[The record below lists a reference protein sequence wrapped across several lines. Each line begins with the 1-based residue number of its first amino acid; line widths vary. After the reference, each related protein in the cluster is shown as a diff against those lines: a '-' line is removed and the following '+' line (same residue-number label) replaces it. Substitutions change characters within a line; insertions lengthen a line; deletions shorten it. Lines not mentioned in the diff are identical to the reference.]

1 MKGNVVRYRVN
12 GHVRYLCNHGVMIW
26 FSLLVCLGLVLGLPG
41 QVKPAEGASPL
52 NSSFES
58 GSFASEGWITVN
70 ETQTNKWQ
78 VSTTAGSSGSGSYSA
93 YVSNGSSSP
102 YVYTYSTSNISIV
115 HFYRDVTFPTGESTI
130 NLSFN
135 WKGNGESGNTDD
147 RLTVRMVPV
156 STTPVAGSETGGTLI
171 GTYANGG
178 GTNWNSVSLTLSPAY
193 AGTTQRLV
201 FSWRNDSSNG
211 TQPPAAVDN
220 IAINT
225 WKSYEN
231 TDAGNMPDN
240 ACATFPNTRYFLVNE
255 HFSITDLN
263 VGINIS
269 HLNRGDIHV
278 SLTSP
283 SGTTRDLIDSSANSE
298 DNFDILLDADSSGD
312 LYAGTF
318 DDVTS
323 PFYTRSVGQSLLS
336 DFEGE
341 DAFGAW
347 LLYVCDNV
355 SGTTNQDFNRARL
368 DFQGT
373 PIQFIP
379 PNHKQGP
386 SVVETYYL
394 PWPED
399 QVFTSMGSIFNSS
412 CSLYDGFNTTYDAVA
427 RQPMISYTA
436 ITITDINTVITYD
449 HWEDGF
455 EPSITYPGQ
464 VTTEVWGDGDFQNGT
479 APGDVDDILT
489 PGQVVILSDVMDSAS
504 LGNIIDFDGRDKI
517 AASVPIT
524 VTRSVWADGSATL
537 FAAADEVYPIDRWGT
552 EFRVPVG
559 DNEDINGMFEYTGL
573 SIIASQNNT
582 TVSIDSN
589 ADGGIDIT
597 QLLNEGQTY
606 HFNDTGTGLS
616 RGARITSNSGH
627 EIQVNLMT
635 ADVCAGYESRTYPL
649 LPIEQWDSSYYS
661 PVGTTTTNP
670 GAPSNDDA
678 PTTISLYNPNASS
691 IIVSYQFAT
700 GGVSTISV
708 PGSSNAGGGATLVMQ
723 NLSGAHFYTTSGD
736 VFYAIGSVDTDNA
749 TGTGD
754 DRNDTYD
761 WGITLVPEKVMS
773 QFLIVGWAPGDDP
786 TYRGTAPENTAP
798 IWLTGGHPKNSLTPN
813 DSFDICIDF
822 NGDGGANTD
831 PITSKPYDRRIANI
845 APRYLVKIYK
855 DVVVPPDAGPS
866 GTAGDDQTGT
876 QIWVC
881 GPTIETRDTVL
892 DTDAII
898 TAAWGEDPLVAAPG
912 KPGVDMGYTIRNQRT
927 WRSLKGAELL
937 VDLNGNG
944 LYDEGDTI
952 RYTILV
958 ANTSASQITSLT
970 VTDTL
975 PPNVTYV
982 TGSTRL
988 TDHNGIVTPIT
999 DLGSYTYNN
1008 LPAFESFFITFDVT
1022 INPGASEDP
1031 ATVTN
1036 IAQITDGVL
1045 TQNPEVTIT
1054 VQKPRL
1060 GSIGNYVWLDEDGD
1074 GDQDAGEMGIPNMR
1088 VELRNASGALI
1099 ATTYTDANGGYIFTD
1114 LNAGVYNVTTY
1125 PNVNLNPTFDENGI
1139 GTPNVTSLVL
1149 TPGEEHLT
1157 ADFGYNWST
1166 TTETNN
1172 PVDPELDYLGA
1183 IGDRVW
1189 SDVDGD
1195 GKQDPEEV
1203 GIANVQ
1209 VRLTA
1214 LGADGIL
1221 GSPDD
1226 TVQLFTT
1233 DTNGNYIFD
1242 GLPAGAYVVEVLPG
1256 TLPIGYGQTGD
1267 PDSFGLTCTVC
1278 DHRTTDPVILGPG
1291 DVFVNADFGYQPL
1304 TAEVGSIG
1312 DTVWL
1317 DADRD
1322 GVVDGTEPR
1331 IPGVTVALI
1340 DDINGNGIWDVG
1352 EPIIATDITD
1362 ASGQYLFS
1370 GLPAGAGQD
1379 YLVWVNDTN
1388 NVLGE
1393 LVPTYDA
1400 DGGTAPASPSSAP
1413 TGVLTSSLLEISSVL
1428 NLTTAGNLV
1437 QDFGYAPLGH
1447 DAGEGLIGDT
1457 IFLDLDADGVFD
1469 AGEGLEGVLVRLYAS
1484 DGVTVLANTYTNENG
1499 QYFFG
1504 GLAAGTYTVQVQT
1517 GTLPYSGL
1525 SNTVDPDGANDSTS
1539 TVTIAAGGINL
1550 LQDFGYRDTTLPNTI
1565 GGTIWND
1572 TDADGTLEGM
1582 EAGRYSGVT
1591 VVLRDASG
1599 DIVATTV
1606 SDASGNYSFTNL
1618 PDGTYRVDVTEDAN
1632 ILNGTWKS
1640 TGPSAGSDN
1649 NSQLDPYTVSVSGG
1663 QTNLTADF
1671 GYYVIPAGLGNFVWL
1686 DLDSDGIQDAG
1697 EVGIPNVTVILTI
1710 TYPDGT
1716 IVIVQTVTDSNGFY
1730 SFGNL
1735 LLDEDHDGTG
1745 AGEPSYVLTVP
1756 IPDSMYSTGA
1766 DSSGTDDAH
1775 DSDGQQ
1781 SGVNVLALVGD
1792 PVVLNSL
1799 LAQGYINPDY
1809 DFGFTSE
1816 PTAINEV
1823 IGPQTFING
1832 GIHITWETVNEIDIS
1847 GFKLFR
1853 GVLPE
1858 RSMTM
1863 IYQVTASFSGLMM
1876 GDVYDYVDS
1885 DISPGV
1891 KYTYWLEVQ
1900 WKNDTTSLLDPTTA
1914 IGPYVRYLP
1923 LITR

>member
-12 GHVRYLCNHGVMIW
+12 GHARYLRNHGVIIW
-26 FSLLVCLGLVLGLPG
+26 LSLLVCLGLVLGLPG
-41 QVKPAEGASPL
+41 QVKPVEAASYSYT
-52 NSSFES
+52 NNTS
-58 GSFASEGWITVN
+58 G
-70 ETQTNKWQ
+70 Q
-78 VSTTAGSSGSGSYSA
+78 VPDGTSTTQNGCA
-93 YVSNGSSSP
+93 Y
-102 YVYTYSTSNISIV
+102 
-115 HFYRDVTFPTGESTI
+115 
-130 NLSFN
+130 
-135 WKGNGESGNTDD
+135 W
-147 RLTVRMVPV
+147 
-156 STTPVAGSETGGTLI
+156 
-171 GTYANGG
+171 
-178 GTNWNSVSLTLSPAY
+178 PA
-193 AGTTQRLV
+193 
-201 FSWRNDSSNG
+201 
-211 TQPPAAVDN
+211 
-220 IAINT
+220 
-225 WKSYEN
+225 
-231 TDAGNMPDN
+231 
-240 ACATFPNTRYFLVNE
+240 TRYFLVNDN
-255 HFSITDLN
+255 FIINDLN
-263 VGINIS
+263 VEFSQTHADRGQIQVRLTAPDGTTQTIIPTSGDANDNYYITLDDAS
-269 HLNRGDIHV
+269 TNALNDGNADTIGGTRRIVGQPL
-278 SLTSP
+278 LTS
-283 SGTTRDLIDSSANSE
+283 
-298 DNFDILLDADSSGD
+298 
-312 LYAGTF
+312 
-318 DDVTS
+318 
-323 PFYTRSVGQSLLS
+323 
-336 DFEGE
+336 FEGKN
-341 DAFGAW
+341 AKGHW
-347 LLYVCDNV
+347 SMTICD
-355 SGTTNQDFNRARL
+355 STYTG
-368 DFQGT
+368 GT
-373 PIQFIP
+373 PAQPFNESKLVFDGTAFNP
-379 PNHKQGP
+379 VPLQHKQGP
-386 SVVETYYL
+386 SIVETYFV

-399 QVFTSMGSIFNSS
+399 QVWTAMGRIYNSTS
-412 CSLYDGFNTTYDAVA
+412 CSTLYNSFLNYDANP
-427 RQPMISYTA
+427 RQPMVGYTS
-436 ITITDINTVITYD
+436 ITITEHNTVVTYD
-449 HWEDGF
+449 HWEDGY
-455 EPSITYPGQ
+455 EPAITFPGQ
-464 VTTEVWGDGDFQNGT
+464 PTTQVWGDGDLLNGV
-479 APGDVDDILT
+479 APGDADDILGA
-489 PGQVVILSDVMDSAS
+489 GQILILNDVMLSS
-504 LGNIIDFDGRDKI
+504 TLGSVVDFDARDKI
-517 AASVPIT
+517 TSSQPVAVS
-524 VTRSVWADGSATL
+524 RSVWADGSQTL
-537 FAAADEVYPIDRWGT
+537 FAAADEVYPVDQWGT
-552 EFRVPVG
+552 LYYSPVG
-559 DNEDINGMFEYTGL
+559 DNASLNSMFEYSGV
-573 SIIASQNNT
+573 SIIAATDGTLVDIDLDGNGVYETTNIALNQGETYQVDDNT
-582 TVSIDSN
+582 N
-589 ADGGIDIT
+589 GIDRGGRIRS
-597 QLLNEGQTY
+597 N
-606 HFNDTGTGLS
+606 TG
-616 RGARITSNSGH
+616 H
-627 EIQVNLMT
+627 PIQVNLIT

-649 LPIEQWDSSYYS
+649 KAFELWDSSYYA
-661 PVGTTTTNP
+661 PVGTVLDNS
-670 GAPSNDDA
+670 GVGLDDA
-678 PTTISLYNPNASS
+678 PTTVSLYNPNATL
-691 IIVSYQFAT
+691 INVAYDFAT
-700 GGVSTISV
+700 GGTTVVNISAN
-708 PGSSNAGGGATLVMQ
+708 SGANVIMNNMT
-723 NLSGAHFYTTSGD
+723 GAHFYSVIPGVITTNNVRDTFATQSYSRQDGSVNWATDWIETGDDGSATIGTIYINSTSTHLRFREESTTGDAVTRQVDLSGYTEATLSIDINGTNVDTTDDISVLISADGTNFTELERFDGDPGAVTRNYDISAYISNTTFVQFLMRDSLETGNGDGNYWQIDNVDITFSYTTPNQPSPD
-736 VFYAIGSVDTDNA
+736 VFYAIASVDSDN
-749 TGTGD
+749 TEDTNGNN
-754 DRNDTYD
+754 RNDTYD

-773 QFLIVGWAPGDDP
+773 QYLIVGWAPGDDP
-786 TYRGTAPENTAP
+786 TFLGTNTQNTAP
-798 IWLTGGHPKNSLTPN
+798 IWLTGGHPKNSPTPGAA
-813 DSFDICIDF
+813 FDICVDF
-822 NGDGGANTD
+822 NGDGGVATD
-831 PITSKPYDRRIANI
+831 PITNKAYDRKITGI
-845 APRYLVKIYK
+845 APRSLVKIYK
-855 DVVVPPDAGPS
+855 NVVVPPDAGPS

-1036 IAQITDGVL
+1036 IAHITDGVL

-1172 PVDPELDYLGA
+1172 PVDPEVDYLGA

-1340 DDINGNGIWDVG
+1340 NDINGNGIWDVG

-1591 VVLRDASG
+1591 VVLRDANG

-1618 PDGTYRVDVTEDAN
+1618 PDGTYRVDVTDDAN

-1697 EVGIPNVTVILTI
+1697 EVGILNVTVILTI

-1745 AGEPSYVLTVP
+1745 AGEPSYVITVP